1 MHTCYINRKNGKRYV
16 VLAEGI
22 DCTNARDGTPVI
34 VYHPE
39 DNPNRVCVREKA
51 EFIVKFEPDPES
63 ASASDSAFPSTFD
76 RESAP

>member
-1 MHTCYINRKNGKRYV
+1 MHTYINRKNGKRYV

-22 DCTNARDGTPVI
+22 DCTNVRDGTPVI

>member
-1 MHTCYINRKNGKRYV
+1 MHIYINRKNGKRYI

-39 DNPNRVCVREKA
+39 DNPNRVCVRVKA

>member
-22 DCTNARDGTPVI
+22 DCTNVRDGTPVI

-51 EFIVKFEPDPES
+51 EFMVKFAPAPG
-63 ASASDSAFPSTFD
+63 STFD
-76 RESAP
+76 RESAQ

>member
-1 MHTCYINRKNGKRYV
+1 MHTYINRKNGKRYV

-39 DNPNRVCVREKA
+39 DNPNRVYVREKA
-51 EFIVKFEPDPES
+51 EFIVKFEPES
-63 ASASDSAFPSTFD
+63 GSGFDSAFPSTVD

>member
-22 DCTNARDGTPVI
+22 DCTNVRDGTPVI

-39 DNPNRVCVREKA
+39 GNPNRVCVREKA
-51 EFIVKFEPDPES
+51 EFMVKFTPAPG
-63 ASASDSAFPSTFD
+63 STFD
-76 RESAP
+76 RESAQ

>member
-1 MHTCYINRKNGKRYV
+1 MHTYINRKNGKRYV

-39 DNPNRVCVREKA
+39 DNPNRVCVREKT
-51 EFIVKFEPDPES
+51 EFIIKFKPECN
-63 ASASDSAFPSTFD
+63 SASDPAFPSAFD

>member
-1 MHTCYINRKNGKRYV
+1 MHTYINRKNGKRYV

-51 EFIVKFEPDPES
+51 EFIVKFKPDPES
-63 ASASDSAFPSTFD
+63 ASASDPAFPSTFD